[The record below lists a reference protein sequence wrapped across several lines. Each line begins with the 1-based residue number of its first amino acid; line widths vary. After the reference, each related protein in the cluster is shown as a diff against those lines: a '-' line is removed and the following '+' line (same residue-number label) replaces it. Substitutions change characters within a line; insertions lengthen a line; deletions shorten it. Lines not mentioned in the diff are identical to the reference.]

1 MNNEWIDIS
10 IPLHNGMPYWPDN
23 PPVRIDR
30 TMDLDRGDEATVSSI
45 SIGSHTG
52 THMDAPSHFI
62 RSAAAMDQMPLSA
75 TIGMAQVIE
84 IRDPVAI
91 AVEELR
97 QHTIRAGD
105 RVLFKTRNSARE
117 WAKRAFMEDFVYL
130 TTEGALWLV
139 ERGVRTVGVDYLSVG
154 GYQKNGP
161 EVHQVLLKN
170 QVWIIEGL
178 DLSGVGTGFY
188 DLICLPLKIL
198 HGDGAPARA
207 VVRRRDGA
215 PPHSDE
221 IKLEVLA
228 EEN

>member
-1 MNNEWIDIS
+1 
-10 IPLHNGMPYWPDN
+10 
-23 PPVRIDR
+23 
-30 TMDLDRGDEATVSSI
+30 
-45 SIGSHTG
+45 
-52 THMDAPSHFI
+52 
-62 RSAAAMDQMPLSA
+62 
-75 TIGMAQVIE
+75 
-84 IRDPVAI
+84 
-91 AVEELR
+91 
-97 QHTIRAGD
+97 
-105 RVLFKTRNSARE
+105 
-117 WAKRAFMEDFVYL
+117 
-130 TTEGALWLV
+130 V

-178 DLSGVGTGFY
+178 DLSDVGTGFY